1 MDAVEDA
8 QRLATKVRRQQ
19 EQLDAYEERIADLE
33 TRLRWYRIALDI
45 QSSDAS
51 LSGDDP
57 FENGTD
63 TDDIDPRGEPAAPPE
78 GDFDIEES
86 RSDNRD
92 VIDPTKQ
99 TPGSSASEHEAEIS
113 PPEDDGRSRL
123 RDWLRRRWL

>member
-19 EQLDAYEERIADLE
+19 EQLDAYEEQIADLE
-33 TRLRWYRIALDI
+33 TRLRWYRIALDL
-45 QSSDAS
+45 QSSDTS
-51 LSGDDP
+51 LSDDP
-57 FENGTD
+57 LENGAD

-78 GDFDIEES
+78 GDLDIEES

-92 VIDPTKQ
+92 VIEPTKQ
-99 TPGSSASEHEAEIS
+99 TPGSSASEHESEIS
-113 PPEDDGRSRL
+113 PPEDDGGSRL